1 MACGIYLIT
10 HKDTAQKYVGQSNDI
25 KRRWQQHSRGYDVE
39 HSWIDN
45 AIRKHGVDKFI
56 FQIITE
62 LPNDENVLLNHERYW
77 IKFYN
82 AYENKSHYN
91 LTPGGDFNPMRVPEI
106 VEKMSGENHSFFGM
120 HHTEETRRKISETK
134 KGVSYGTNPAVS
146 KSNRRRTNENHPL
159 YGKSPFEETLKK
171 QSESKLGEKNAKWNT
186 SKLEEYGGL
195 DYLYG
200 AVEIGKTLDDVSKE
214 IGMSVGAIVSYLNN
228 RGESWIT
235 LRKNAN
241 RKQKYGIIDE
251 YGGLDF
257 IIDCIKNG
265 KTADEVAAD
274 LGWDILLF
282 GNI

>member
-106 VEKMSGENHSFFGM
+106 VEKMSGENHSFLVC
-120 HHTEETRRKISETK
+120 TI
-134 KGVSYGTNPAVS
+134 
-146 KSNRRRTNENHPL
+146 
-159 YGKSPFEETLKK
+159 LKK
-171 QSESKLGEKNAKWNT
+171 LVGKLVKPK
-186 SKLEEYGGL
+186 K
-195 DYLYG
+195 
-200 AVEIGKTLDDVSKE
+200 V
-214 IGMSVGAIVSYLNN
+214 
-228 RGESWIT
+228 
-235 LRKNAN
+235 
-241 RKQKYGIIDE
+241 
-251 YGGLDF
+251 
-257 IIDCIKNG
+257 
-265 KTADEVAAD
+265 
-274 LGWDILLF
+274 
-282 GNI
+282 